1 MSKVKLNLKKNKPS
15 KDSFSFQFDTFG
27 QLEDALELIF
37 SSSAASVILYTAAIK
52 CGVHLYKS
60 VKKEFDTKEEA
71 LNLFSQLKRE
81 ENWGDVVFREVDLK
95 RRSGKVV
102 IKNSFESVAR
112 KTKEPSCHF
121 FRGFLAGFL
130 SELFD
135 RTVVVTEE
143 KCASSG
149 DAHCEFRFEEGQAM
163 SQPRY
168 VG

>member
-1 MSKVKLNLKKNKPS
+1 MKLNLKKNKPL
-15 KDSFSFQFDTFG
+15 KDSFSIQFETFG

-37 SSSAASVILYTAAIK
+37 SPSAASVILYTAAIK
-52 CGVHLYKS
+52 CGVHLYKR

-81 ENWGDVVFREVDLK
+81 ENWGDVVFRDVDFK
-95 RRSGKVV
+95 NGSGKVIV
-102 IKNSFESVAR
+102 RNSLESVAR

-130 SELFD
+130 SELFN

-143 KCASSG
+143 KCASRG
-149 DAHCEFRFEEGQAM
+149 DAHCEFRFGEGQAV
-163 SQPRY
+163 SQPGY
-168 VG
+168 IG